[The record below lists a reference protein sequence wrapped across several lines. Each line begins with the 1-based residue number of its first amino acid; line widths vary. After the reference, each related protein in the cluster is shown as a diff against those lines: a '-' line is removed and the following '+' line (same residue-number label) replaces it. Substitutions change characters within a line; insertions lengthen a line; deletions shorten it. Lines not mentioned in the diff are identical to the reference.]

1 MVKKIIKYSAIFLSY
16 FLYELL
22 ISFIFNK
29 FNIDVKNMDYLT
41 KNIVYFI
48 IDIVY
53 ILFLF
58 LIYKKDLKEDFKN
71 GNFKVDE
78 NIAIYMIGLI
88 IMVISNSI
96 IMKITNKELSNNE
109 QIVRTMIDFF
119 PVYMS
124 FSSVIYAPFV
134 EELIFR
140 KTIRKMIDNKYIYI
154 ITSGVLFG
162 LIHVISSNTD
172 SNELLMGIPYILMG
186 IDFAYIY
193 VRTNNIYTTMII
205 HALHNLIMLIVQ
217 FIGG

>member
-22 ISFIFNK
+22 ISFIFSK
-29 FNIDVKNMDYLT
+29 FNIDVKNMDYIK
-41 KNIVYFI
+41 KNVVYFI

>member
-29 FNIDVKNMDYLT
+29 FSIDVKNMDYIK
-41 KNIVYFI
+41 KNVVYFI

-58 LIYKKDLKEDFKN
+58 LIYKKELKDDLKK
-71 GNFKVDE
+71 GNIKVDE
-78 NIAIYMIGLI
+78 NITIYMIGLI

-162 LIHVISSNTD
+162 LIHVISNNTD

>member
-22 ISFIFNK
+22 ISFIFSK
-29 FNIDVKNMDYLT
+29 FNIDVKNMDYIK
-41 KNIVYFI
+41 KNVVYFI

-58 LIYKKDLKEDFKN
+58 LIYKKELKDDFKK

-78 NIAIYMIGLI
+78 NITVYMIGLI

>member
-29 FNIDVKNMDYLT
+29 FSIDVKNMDYIK
-41 KNIVYFI
+41 KNVVYFI

-58 LIYKKDLKEDFKN
+58 LIYKKELKEDFKN

-96 IMKITNKELSNNE
+96 VMKITNKELSNNE

>member
-96 IMKITNKELSNNE
+96 VMKITNKELSNNE